1 MHISGVDMWLYGPT
15 VGLILG
21 VLIDAREAAL
31 RNSEGCRK
39 QDERPRPL
47 FLFLIMISEANPK
60 ISCLRAT
67 ICLLGICYYGHI
79 WANLQETPMDFL
91 EF

>member
-15 VGLILG
+15 VGLVLG

-31 RNSEGCRK
+31 GNSEGCRK

-47 FLFLIMISEANPK
+47 FLFLIRISEANP
-60 ISCLRAT
+60 CLRAT

-79 WANLQETPMDFL
+79 GTYLQETLVNFL
-91 EF
+91 ES